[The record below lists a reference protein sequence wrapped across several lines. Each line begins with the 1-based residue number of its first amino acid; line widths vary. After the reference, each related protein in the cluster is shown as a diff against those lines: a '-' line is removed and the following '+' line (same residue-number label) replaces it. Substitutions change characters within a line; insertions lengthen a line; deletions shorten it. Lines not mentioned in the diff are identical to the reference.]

1 MGPRTPPNAKAGRN
15 GRRAEGCSGQASP
28 EWIGLA
34 LALAAALGV
43 MFVVAAPSAPG
54 FAHSVYRSLLCAAS
68 LSGGCLERP
77 SLAATYGGE
86 VGRTLESYSP
96 ELRLEDGVLGMPV
109 DFRTCRSPACAEGS
123 GLDRSGSVAGERATL
138 FTRVVDCRAGGA
150 GSGGAAC
157 DGEASGNLYLQYWAY
172 YPESSTFQ
180 GVPLLDRHGHHVHDW
195 EMTQVRIEPD
205 GTVSQ
210 RTSSHAGYVYG
221 RSALNWPSDAG
232 LRGAERALEMV
243 GIRQRGGWDR
253 WTGRWYVAG
262 GSHAGAASA
271 DPSTHRVTVG
281 RDRIRLIPLERAL
294 AGALARSARF
304 DPITPPWRKRVW
316 LDPEAPGTG

>member
-1 MGPRTPPNAKAGRN
+1 MVGH
-15 GRRAEGCSGQASP
+15 CSGQASP
-28 EWIGLA
+28 EWIGLM
-34 LALAAALGV
+34 LALAAALGAL
-43 MFVVAAPSAPG
+43 FVVAAPSAPG
-54 FAHSVYRSLLCAAS
+54 FAHSIYRSLLCAAS
-68 LSGGCLERP
+68 LSGGCPERP
-77 SLAATYGGE
+77 GLAETYGGE
-86 VGRTLESYSP
+86 VGRMLESHAP

-109 DFRTCRSPACAEGS
+109 DFRTCRSPDCAEGS
-123 GLDRSGSVAGERATL
+123 GFDRSGSLAGEPATL
-138 FTRVVDCRAGGA
+138 FTRVVDCRAGEA
-150 GSGGAAC
+150 DSGSETC

-180 GVPLLDRHGHHVHDW
+180 GVPLLDRQGHHVHDW

-210 RTSSHAGYVYG
+210 RTSSHAGYVHG

-232 LRGAERALEMV
+232 FRSAERVLETV
-243 GIRQRGGWDR
+243 GIRERGGWGR

-271 DPSTHRVTVG
+271 DPSSHPVTIG

-294 AGALARSARF
+294 TGPLARPARF

-316 LDPEAPGTG
+316 TDPETGGTG